1 MIKKIN
7 IIFVAF
13 ISLLMTNLVASADTK
28 LSIGSCPIG
37 CTAYTWSAG
46 IADVINNNVEGVS
59 LTAEET
65 KGYVA
70 NIKLLQNN
78 ELEISMATTLS
89 SYQAYAAEGPYK
101 GTEKGKI
108 LPSRVT
114 QVSTK
119 KQKALSQ
126 AVKRA
131 RFLALLPYVSN

>member
-1 MIKKIN
+1 MSKIKQLIIVSATFIGMI
-7 IIFVAF
+7 FS
-13 ISLLMTNLVASADTK
+13 ISLANADTK

-46 IADVINNNVEGVS
+46 IADVINNNVPGVS

-70 NIKLLQNN
+70 NIKLLQNK

-89 SYQAYAAEGPYK
+89 SYQAYAAEGPYE

-108 LPSRVT
+108 LS
-114 QVSTK
+114 
-119 KQKALSQ
+119 
-126 AVKRA
+126 
-131 RFLALLPYVSN
+131 

>member
-70 NIKLLQNN
+70 NIKLLQNK
-78 ELEISMATTLS
+78 ELEISMATT
-89 SYQAYAAEGPYK
+89 
-101 GTEKGKI
+101 
-108 LPSRVT
+108 
-114 QVSTK
+114 
-119 KQKALSQ
+119 
-126 AVKRA
+126 
-131 RFLALLPYVSN
+131 